1 MVLSCRSRLSQLNG
15 HRRTLISSVF
25 TVAFTYSG
33 PIQAATPIADPVRA
47 KDLTVILPAGGSQRV
62 AVEDAIFPAAWW
74 EQIHSAFAKTSVG
87 DAVERES
94 PLANWRLVAM
104 RLAPCQPLLPYLSE
118 RNDVLCQ
125 PELRLVWQPIE
136 QRYRK
141 DRWVAY
147 ADDRAVHVLYRFNG
161 ERELGVERA
170 KIWQDLLHRGE
181 SLSVTE
187 IETYKKLTRTLVKYI
202 TAELQDL
209 RNVSLAD
216 EYDGVGERPEFENP
230 SSATRFVAS
239 LHSFIAKHARPEL
252 LTQLTT
258 FSLPEGREPEMI
270 DEWVFVAFE
279 PTHSGQDIQP
289 QSLTVRSRR
298 DGRILVDYGVKARAS
313 VRRDDEVLQAL
324 IENVTGENKSELDEA
339 VIWTFGDR
347 KSKGA
352 RISDPKQTHVA
363 HTSCVS
369 CHKLGKLSFDLHNL
383 SYFED
388 RGVSISPRVEMDVK
402 RELAWIAGE

>member
-1 MVLSCRSRLSQLNG
+1 
-15 HRRTLISSVF
+15 
-25 TVAFTYSG
+25 
-33 PIQAATPIADPVRA
+33 
-47 KDLTVILPAGGSQRV
+47 
-62 AVEDAIFPAAWW
+62 
-74 EQIHSAFAKTSVG
+74 
-87 DAVERES
+87 
-94 PLANWRLVAM
+94 
-104 RLAPCQPLLPYLSE
+104 
-118 RNDVLCQ
+118 
-125 PELRLVWQPIE
+125 
-136 QRYRK
+136 
-141 DRWVAY
+141 
-147 ADDRAVHVLYRFNG
+147 
-161 ERELGVERA
+161 
-170 KIWQDLLHRGE
+170 
-181 SLSVTE
+181 
-187 IETYKKLTRTLVKYI
+187 
-202 TAELQDL
+202 
-209 RNVSLAD
+209 
-216 EYDGVGERPEFENP
+216 
-230 SSATRFVAS
+230 
-239 LHSFIAKHARPEL
+239 
-252 LTQLTT
+252 
-258 FSLPEGREPEMI
+258 MI